1 MAGSNCV
8 NLKNLNPVDDPQE
21 GWLSMIE
28 FLSRFLLRED
38 FKNANKESI
47 VQYSYRVT
55 KS

>member
-1 MAGSNCV
+1 MAGSHSV

-21 GWLSMIE
+21 GQFSMIK

-38 FKNANKESI
+38 FKNAYKRSI
-47 VQYSYRVT
+47 ITCSYRVT